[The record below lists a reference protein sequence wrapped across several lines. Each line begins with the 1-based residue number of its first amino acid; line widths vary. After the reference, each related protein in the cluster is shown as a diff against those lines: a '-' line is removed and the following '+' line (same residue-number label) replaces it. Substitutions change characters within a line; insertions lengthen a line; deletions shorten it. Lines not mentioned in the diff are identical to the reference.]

1 MAVLKRERALEIAL
15 HTLRSAGVEGVMVD
29 VWWGICERAGPR
41 AYDFSAYRRLF
52 HKCAAAGLRVQV
64 GPSFGRICALLLART
79 GAGSKQLQLQLRAAG
94 SWQSQPPCAVPQLLV
109 QQRSA
114 RVRCSPC
121 RAPGLF
127 AQAVMSFH
135 AAGGNVGDTCKI
147 PLPKWVVDIGER
159 NPDIFYTDK
168 QMHRCG
174 RGSGW
179 RAPRAR
185 PAPSHTA
192 LGGCAAMCPYAA
204 LLPAPKRRLPPRN
217 KECLSLGCDEVPL
230 FWGRT
235 PVDMYRDFIDAF
247 ADAFDYLFGA
257 CSLSARAGRLVCLA

>member
-1 MAVLKRERALEIAL
+1 MLKRERALEIAL

-135 AAGGNVGDTCKI
+135 AAGGNVGDTVAWRRF
-147 PLPKWVVDIGER
+147 PTE
-159 NPDIFYTDK
+159 PD
-168 QMHRCG
+168 G
-174 RGSGW
+174 RLSDPG
-179 RAPRAR
+179 RYLAVLR
-185 PAPSHTA
+185 
-192 LGGCAAMCPYAA
+192 L
-204 LLPAPKRRLPPRN
+204 LLPP
-217 KECLSLGCDEVPL
+217 G
-230 FWGRT
+230 
-235 PVDMYRDFIDAF
+235 
-247 ADAFDYLFGA
+247 
-257 CSLSARAGRLVCLA
+257 